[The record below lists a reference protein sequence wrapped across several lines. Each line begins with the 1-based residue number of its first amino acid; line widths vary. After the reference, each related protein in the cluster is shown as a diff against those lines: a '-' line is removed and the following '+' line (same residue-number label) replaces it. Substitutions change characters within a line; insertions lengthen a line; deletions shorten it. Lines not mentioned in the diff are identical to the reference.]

1 LTAYLGGRS
10 LSLVG
15 YLSTGTWLTDT
26 VTALKLFPR
35 LLLPDLHLVT
45 SGFELDHEITA
56 KVLARGL
63 RIIEVPIS
71 YRPRSREEGKKI
83 GPRDW
88 FIGVRT
94 FFRFRNG

>member
-1 LTAYLGGRS
+1 MSAR
-10 LSLVG
+10 LSRI
-15 YLSTGTWLTDT
+15 
-26 VTALKLFPR
+26 A
-35 LLLPDLHLVT
+35 
-45 SGFELDHEITA
+45 
-56 KVLARGL
+56 

-88 FIGVRT
+88 FVGVRT